1 MCIGGCV
8 CVFCSQIFKQFL
20 TNRILKD
27 PKQRRFFK
35 SNDLYELFTLG
46 DDDPDA
52 GTETSAIFAGTNSD
66 IKSAVAHK
74 KTQKKQKKGRRNLF
88 DALKDKEQELGLDPT
103 DPEDEVPDE
112 EDDRRAALM
121 WELAKQVSLR
131 ISLGQRDPKV
141 GDESDKNSEKPRS
154 SAEEI
159 EPKSN
164 AAAVP
169 SKSNDDGDKTKGKK
183 LCSKSV
189 VKALRDLRKS
199 KKLKRKKR
207 TCMIKY
213 CFCF

>member
-1 MCIGGCV
+1 MDV
-8 CVFCSQIFKQFL
+8 VAFFCRQIFKQFL

-46 DDDPDA
+46 DDDPGA

-66 IKSAVAHK
+66 IKAAAVHK
-74 KTQKKQKKGRRNLF
+74 KKQKKHKKNLF
-88 DALKDKEQELGLDPT
+88 DALRDKEKEFGLDPK
-103 DPEDEVPDE
+103 DQEDE

-131 ISLGQRDPKV
+131 ISLGQRDPEV
-141 GDESDKNSEKPRS
+141 GDESDKTSVKPRS
-154 SAEEI
+154 AAEETK
-159 EPKSN
+159 PKSD

-169 SKSNDDGDKTKGKK
+169 LSTKSNLNDDSEKTKSKM
-183 LCSKSV
+183 CSKSV

-199 KKLKRKKR
+199 KKLKRRKR
-207 TCMIKY
+207 TCMIQLLTI
-213 CFCF
+213 FFSA